1 MLHLM
6 TSPHP
11 EPGHDE
17 FETIPWATLAEEIDR
32 GKHRTMALT
41 VAAAVAVGIL
51 AFMVV
56 RTVRQPPGTVVEVP
70 ETSAAVVAPGPPA
83 TATATASTTAPPTGA
98 VPDPAAPAASAGSVV
113 YSEAD
118 LRAGVPDVDTRLA
131 VARAEWFVSEYF
143 STGEVGGGVLPEG
156 AIERTVPD
164 GSYSWVEWARGVAVE
179 VTKRGR
185 YEVTVVFRTV
195 AGDGERPVAATPVRA
210 VRVPVVVDESGAS
223 GVADLPSPVP
233 VPDAATAEALPHAD
247 GEVPEAVAAAALDIA
262 AELGGTGGVI
272 GGTQDGTGWRVVVE
286 VTDRSGAT
294 FPVAVFVSG

>member
-1 MLHLM
+1 M

-70 ETSAAVVAPGPPA
+70 STSASVAAPGPPA
-83 TATATASTTAPPTGA
+83 TTGATASTMASPSGTASE
-98 VPDPAAPAASAGSVV
+98 PAAPAVPAGSVV

-118 LRAGVPDVDTRLA
+118 LRAGVPDVDMRLA

-143 STGEVGGGVLPEG
+143 STGEVGAGVLPEG
-156 AIERTVPD
+156 TIARTVPE
-164 GSYSWVEWARGVAVE
+164 GSYSWVEWARSIAVE
-179 VTKRGR
+179 ATGQGR

-195 AGDGERPVAATPVRA
+195 AGDGERPVAVTPVRA

-233 VPDAATAEALPHAD
+233 VPGAATADALPVAD
-247 GEVPEAVAAAALDIA
+247 REPPEAVASAALEIA
-262 AELGGTGGVI
+262 AEIGGTGVVV
-272 GGTQDGTGWRVVVE
+272 GGTQETTGWRVVVE

>member
-1 MLHLM
+1 
-6 TSPHP
+6 
-11 EPGHDE
+11 
-17 FETIPWATLAEEIDR
+17 
-32 GKHRTMALT
+32 MALT
-41 VAAAVAVGIL
+41 VVAAAAVGIL

-70 ETSAAVVAPGPPA
+70 GTSAAVAAPGPPA
-83 TATATASTTAPPTGA
+83 TTTATASTTAPRSGAASDQPPPTDA
-98 VPDPAAPAASAGSVV
+98 APDPAPAVPTGSVV

-118 LRAGVPDVDTRLA
+118 LRAGVPDVDMRLA

-156 AIERTVPD
+156 AVARTVPE

-195 AGDGERPVAATPVRA
+195 AGNGERPVAATPVRA
-210 VRVPVVVDESGAS
+210 VRVPVLVDENGAS

-233 VPDAATAEALPHAD
+233 VPDAATAEALPVAD
-247 GEVPEAVAAAALDIA
+247 EEVTEAVASAALEIA
-262 AELGGTGGVI
+262 AELGGTGGVV
-272 GGTQDGTGWRVVVE
+272 GGTQEGTGWRVVVE

-294 FPVAVFVSG
+294 FPVAVFVSD

>member
-1 MLHLM
+1 M

-41 VAAAVAVGIL
+41 IAAAVAVGVL
-51 AFMVV
+51 AFLVV

-70 ETSAAVVAPGPPA
+70 STSASVVAPGPRV
-83 TATATASTTAPPTGA
+83 TSGVTASTVAPPTAA
-98 VPDPAAPAASAGSVV
+98 VPDPASPAVPAGSVV

-118 LRAGVPDVDTRLA
+118 LRAGVPDADMRLA

-156 AIERTVPD
+156 TIARTVPD
-164 GSYSWVEWARGVAVE
+164 GSYSWVEWARGIAVE
-179 VTKRGR
+179 ATGRGR
-185 YEVTVVFRTV
+185 YDVTVVFRTV
-195 AGDGERPVAATPVRA
+195 AGDGERPVAVTPVRA
-210 VRVPVVVDESGAS
+210 VQVPVVVDENGAS

-233 VPDAATAEALPHAD
+233 VPDASTSEALPVAD
-247 GEVPEAVAAAALDIA
+247 GDVPESVASAALEIA
-262 AELGGTGGVI
+262 GELGGNGAVV
-272 GGTQDGTGWRVVVE
+272 GGTQDATGWRVVVE

-294 FPVAVFVSG
+294 FPVAVFLSG